1 MKTAVPLKGQAKK
14 NDLKNPVSID
24 VHGYYS
30 ADNTDMQ
37 GAEEIPAQKN
47 HKNRAD
53 PKVRPGAVSYGTQK
67 RLLVCRLKVEMCPD
81 RNTGVL

>member
-1 MKTAVPLKGQAKK
+1 M
-14 NDLKNPVSID
+14 SID
-24 VHGYYS
+24 VYEYYS
-30 ADNTDMQ
+30 SGNANMQ
-37 GAEEIPAQKN
+37 GEDKTPMRRV

-53 PKVRPGAVSYGTQK
+53 PKVRPGAVSYGAQK